1 MMILEFEGRSYNIG
15 QVVGSYP
22 HSICITILI
31 KDKVRLWS
39 MGMTNS
45 LEKRS
50 EFYSENRSIMMR
62 LKQHFSY
69 KI

>member
-1 MMILEFEGRSYNIG
+1 MMILEFERRSYKIG

-45 LEKRS
+45 LE
-50 EFYSENRSIMMR
+50 NRSDLLYR
-62 LKQHFSY
+62 E
-69 KI
+69 